1 MDMVPLGKIVAPGL
15 PPTVL
20 QRTSLIAS
28 LAQVVDG
35 TVSLAGQRGSWHK
48 LILLCAPAGYGK
60 TTLLA
65 DFARTS
71 KTQCCWAHIDST
83 EREVLT
89 FLHLVLLSLRHV
101 FPHFGPMLDAQL
113 SFMVSR
119 QMNNLDNTLHAERFI
134 DNLVVAIE
142 EEIQEHFVLIFCNY
156 QEVNGE
162 MAINSLVDRLLSKLP
177 TQCTILIES
186 RSIPTLNFAPL
197 LVRRQLI
204 GFGTEHLRF
213 TAQDICNLTQLLHVH
228 ALTVEEAEQMCSVYD
243 GWITGI
249 LLGTYLGRVQPFAA
263 LERQRD
269 SSGLALLTEKNRS
282 YLFAYLA
289 SEVFE
294 HERDVFTFLRELS
307 IFPQMDPELCNTF
320 LAMSDTKERLEQIE
334 QQGLFV
340 THTSVEERT
349 VYTCHPILRE
359 LLIND
364 LKTKEPEHY
373 KQLHERAAKL
383 FYASLDYHRA
393 IAHALE
399 AEAYDFGITLI
410 LERARVLLR
419 KGYSEMLASWLDL
432 LPLEL
437 QERYPLLLVIRAQLA
452 LMKYKLNDVHMLTE
466 KALSSLARI
475 QDETVPTI
483 KAEVL
488 IIQSATL
495 FQSGDYLA
503 TRQLCE
509 QALDLLALDE
519 RELRAQAYQRLGAC
533 YCLLGQSKI
542 GVGYLQQALQLW
554 GRDTETRQTALLHM
568 YLANAYNNLGNYAL
582 AEHHRLCAIRGF
594 ESIDD
599 SWGRIH
605 SLIGLGAT
613 KRLQG
618 MLTESEEI
626 VQRALELARHANF
639 LSGQAYALLN
649 LGEIYQDQGN
659 YGQSLSVTEKGLE
672 IAQRMHDTYLLNAIF
687 CSLALTYLFMG
698 DAASAL
704 LFASGDSVRAAAES
718 SYEGALLRLTRSII
732 LFWQGLYAEAEE
744 RLSALNS
751 VLVSTELYPLS
762 LRTGIYLAASQLAQ
776 GKREQAKTV
785 LEQVAALVK
794 QTNCGH
800 SALVELGRLPTLA
813 QVAQGVPALASLW
826 GNAAVEVAVQERV
839 AAEGVPIEVGEVV
852 AGCQIYAFGEP
863 KVVMEGEPITRWR
876 TARALELFFFLL
888 DSGRPVHKEQIMTA
902 LWPEADEHIEQN
914 MRTTVYH
921 LRKVIGEQGILY
933 RAGTYALQLSAL
945 YADNIWYDVAEFR
958 AYAAQA
964 KEILAD
970 EPAAAVALF
979 EKMVQL
985 YKGDYA
991 QTFYSDWCVQ
1001 RRAELRDL
1009 YIEARRQ
1016 LALFCWRANQLE
1028 ECLEHWK
1035 CIVMI
1040 DDCLEEAHVGM
1051 IRCYL
1056 KQGKRSQ
1063 ALRQYQRCVA
1073 ILQEELGVT
1082 PGPSLQKL
1090 YQHLALS

>member
-1 MDMVPLGKIVAPGL
+1 MSMVPLEKIVAPGL
-15 PPTVL
+15 PPTIL
-20 QRTSLIAS
+20 QRPSLIAS
-28 LAQVVDG
+28 LAQVVED
-35 TVSLAGQRGSWHK
+35 TASMAGQRGSWHK

-71 KTQCCWAHIDST
+71 KTHCCWVHIEST

-89 FLHLVLLSLRHV
+89 YLHLILLSLRQV
-101 FPHFGPMLDAQL
+101 FPHFGLMLDAQL
-113 SFMVSR
+113 SCMVSR
-119 QMNNLDNTLHAERFI
+119 QMNNLDNTLHAEQFI
-134 DNLVVAIE
+134 DSLVAAIG
-142 EEIQEHFVLIFCNY
+142 EEIQEHFVFIVCNY

-162 MAINSLVDRLLSKLP
+162 MAINSLMDRLLSKLP

-228 ALTVEEAEQMCSVYD
+228 ALSVEEAEQMCRAYD

-282 YLFAYLA
+282 YLFAYLV

-294 HERDVFTFLRELS
+294 HEQDVFTFLRELS
-307 IFPQMDPELCNTF
+307 IFPHMDPELCN
-320 LAMSDTKERLEQIE
+320 LLLSMSDTKERLEQIE

-340 THTSVEERT
+340 THTSVKERT

-359 LLIND
+359 LLTND
-364 LKTKEPEHY
+364 LKKKEPEHY

-393 IAHALE
+393 IEHALE
-399 AEAYDFGITLI
+399 GEAYDFGISLI
-410 LERARVLLR
+410 LERARTLLR
-419 KGYSEMLASWLDL
+419 RGYSETLASWLDL
-432 LPLEL
+432 LPMEA
-437 QERYPLLLVIRAQLA
+437 QERYPLVLVIRAQLA
-452 LMKYKLNDVHMLTE
+452 LMKYKLNDVHTLTE
-466 KALSSLARI
+466 KALSVLSTL
-475 QDETVPTI
+475 QDEAVTTI

-488 IIQSATL
+488 IVQSATF
-495 FQSGDYLA
+495 FQAGNYLA

-533 YCLLGQSKI
+533 YCLLGQSKT

-618 MLTESEEI
+618 MLVEAEEI
-626 VQRALELARHANF
+626 VQRALDLARHTNF

-659 YGQSLSVTEKGLE
+659 YVQSLSMTEKGLE

-687 CSLALTYLFMG
+687 CSLALTYLLMG
-698 DAASAL
+698 DASSATL
-704 LFASGDSVRAAAES
+704 LVSENSTSTAVEN

-744 RLSALNS
+744 RLSALNTM
-751 VLVSTELYPLS
+751 LRTTELYALS

-776 GKREQAKTV
+776 GKREHAQAV
-785 LEQVAALVK
+785 LEQVAVQVK

-800 SALVELGRLPTLA
+800 SALVELGRLPLLA
-813 QVAQGVPALASLW
+813 QVAQRVPALTSLW
-826 GNAAVEVAVQERV
+826 GNVAVGGVVQERG
-839 AAEGVPIEVGEVV
+839 AAKETLVESGEAV
-852 AGCQIYAFGEP
+852 AGCQIFAFGEP
-863 KVVMEGEPITRWR
+863 KVVVAGEPITRWR

-888 DSGRPVHKEQIMTA
+888 DNGRPVHKEQIMTA

-933 RAGTYALQLSAL
+933 RAGTYVLQLATV
-945 YADNIWYDVAEFR
+945 YGENIWYDVAIFR
-958 AYAAQA
+958 AHAAQA
-964 KEILAD
+964 KEILTD
-970 EPAAAVALF
+970 EPVAAVALF
-979 EKMVQL
+979 QKMVQL

-1009 YIEARRQ
+1009 YIEAHRQ
-1016 LALFCWRANQLE
+1016 LALFCWRGNQLE

-1035 CIVMI
+1035 SIIMI

-1056 KQGKRSQ
+1056 KQGKRAQ
-1063 ALRQYQRCVA
+1063 ALRQYQRCIA

-1090 YQHLALS
+1090 SQHLTFS